1 MTELD
6 EIVVETQALTKQFG
20 SLVAVDAL
28 DLAIRRGEVF
38 GFLGPNGAGKSTT
51 IRLLLDFLRP
61 TAGRSAVLGG
71 AGSDPR
77 VRARIGYLPAELAI
91 PPRYRARDLVG
102 FFSAIRGGLDK
113 AYFAELLGRFD
124 LDPDRPAGQLS
135 TGNRRKIGLVQA
147 FVHRPEL
154 LVLDE
159 PTSGL
164 DPLLQHEFNLLVREA
179 VRDGATVLLSSHVLP
194 EVEALADRIG
204 ILRRGRL
211 IVTASPD
218 ELRRRARRRIHL
230 TLARADDAGARF
242 AGVPGVID
250 VTTEGRSVHLTVEGS
265 VDAAL
270 KAAATLEV
278 SSLATDDGMDLE
290 EVFLGFYRDRAPA

>member
-1 MTELD
+1 
-6 EIVVETQALTKQFG
+6 
-20 SLVAVDAL
+20 
-28 DLAIRRGEVF
+28 
-38 GFLGPNGAGKSTT
+38 
-51 IRLLLDFLRP
+51 
-61 TAGRSAVLGG
+61 
-71 AGSDPR
+71 
-77 VRARIGYLPAELAI
+77 
-91 PPRYRARDLVG
+91 
-102 FFSAIRGGLDK
+102 
-113 AYFAELLGRFD
+113 
-124 LDPDRPAGQLS
+124 LS